1 MLEKCVDMYTL
12 LGKAFRKD
20 SERKVWISQLIWNLE
35 GMIPIFAGATLFPTM
50 HRLQSGFCLD
60 ILGIFCNFSWQFIPF
75 LLVVLINT
83 VSGQFIL

>member
-1 MLEKCVDMYTL
+1 MLEKCVDTHFWGKLSEKIQKEKLELVFYTYL
-12 LGKAFRKD
+12 KFRRD
-20 SERKVWISQLIWNLE
+20 N
-35 GMIPIFAGATLFPTM
+35 PNFAGAILFATM